1 MSTPTF
7 ELSPELRKHS
17 DALREWSAAEV
28 RPYARAAD
36 TTKVAPDN
44 WREIFDTAPV
54 PIGRIDIEGD
64 ALPVFPDGYWV
75 GQIAFY
81 ENLNYGDVWA
91 APLLS
96 RGIGQLVID
105 AMGTDEQIERW
116 YDPVLAGALTT
127 GFALTEP
134 HFGSDTS
141 LVATTAVQDGDEWVI
156 NGSKIY
162 CTSGARA
169 DYITVFATTDK
180 ALGAKGIACFVVEK
194 GTPGFS
200 VPKAN
205 ESKLGIRSWVTSEL
219 LFEDCRVPIDH
230 RLGWNSAGPV
240 DAAPKVSGRG
250 GALTALSNNRPNMA
264 SMAIGLAQASID
276 VATEILK
283 ESQSGFSPQR
293 WAAVRN
299 NLDLMNA
306 ALDRARRINYKAA
319 FLLDHGTPNR
329 YSPAIAKSYAPQTCD
344 RIIRRCMQLLGP
356 EGTSKELLLEKWYR
370 DIKILDIFEGS
381 AQVQR
386 IIVARE
392 LVGRLAG

>member
-1 MSTPTF
+1 MSTTTF

-28 RPYARAAD
+28 RPHAQAAD
-36 TTKVAPDN
+36 AAKLAPAN

-54 PIGRIDIEGD
+54 PIGRFDIEGD
-64 ALPVFPDGYWV
+64 SLPVFSDGYWA
-75 GQIAFY
+75 GQLAFY
-81 ENLNYGDVWA
+81 ENLNYGDIWA
-91 APLLS
+91 APLLT
-96 RGIGQLVID
+96 RGIGQLVVD
-105 AMGTDEQIERW
+105 AMGTPEQIERW
-116 YDPVLAGALTT
+116 YDPVIAGEVMT

-141 LVATTAVQDGDEWVI
+141 LVSTTAVRDGDEWVI

-162 CTSGARA
+162 CTNGARA

-180 ALGAKGIACFVVEK
+180 TLGAGGIACFVVEK

-240 DAAPKVSGRG
+240 DAAPSVSGRG

-276 VATEILK
+276 VATGILK
-283 ESQSGFSPQR
+283 ERQSGFSPQR
-293 WAAVRN
+293 WAAVSN

-306 ALDRARRINYKAA
+306 ALDRARRVNYKAA
-319 FLLDHGTPNR
+319 FVLDHGTPNR

-370 DIKILDIFEGS
+370 DVKILDIFEGS
-381 AQVQR
+381 SQVQR

>member
-1 MSTPTF
+1 MSTTTF
-7 ELSPELRKHS
+7 EFSPELRKYTH
-17 DALREWSAAEV
+17 ALREWSVAEV
-28 RPYARAAD
+28 RPHARTAD
-36 TTKVAPDN
+36 TTKSTPDN

-54 PIGRIDIEGD
+54 PLGRIDIEGD
-64 ALPVFPDGYWV
+64 SLPAFPDGYWA

-81 ENLNYGDVWA
+81 ENLNYGDIWA
-91 APLLS
+91 VPALS
-96 RGIGQLVID
+96 RGIGQLVVD
-105 AMGTDEQIERW
+105 AMGTPEQIKKW
-116 YDPVLAGALTT
+116 CDPVVAGGLRT

-141 LVATTAVQDGDEWVI
+141 QVATTAVRDGDAWVI

-162 CTSGARA
+162 CTNGARS

-180 ALGAKGIACFVVEK
+180 TLGAKGIACFIVEK

-200 VPKAN
+200 VPKVN

-240 DAAPKVSGRG
+240 DDAPKVSGRG

-264 SMAIGLAQASID
+264 SIAIGLAQASID
-276 VATEILK
+276 IATGILNGR
-283 ESQSGFSPQR
+283 QAGFSPQR

-299 NLDLMNA
+299 DLDLMNA

-319 FLLDHGTPNR
+319 FVLDHGTPNR

-370 DIKILDIFEGS
+370 DVKILDIFEGS
-381 AQVQR
+381 GQVQR